1 MRGKRWWIGGQ
12 TIVWRHTGKWIN
24 NELLVVFSLLQ
35 RVSRSKLIASSI
47 QSMKKKEKPS
57 NYGAP
62 FLVTTRPTFPDD
74 GSQLRTS
81 FVLQHI
87 AKARC
92 SCPSFNGFRQP
103 TRNMQLHPP
112 GKPATW
118 STVQRRPAR
127 AALSSPSL
135 PVLTAR
141 NKVNSNNQLSQTVGS
156 ETDLTGD
163 GDTELTQP
171 PSLKQPRR
179 NDTSGGN

>member
-1 MRGKRWWIGGQ
+1 
-12 TIVWRHTGKWIN
+12 
-24 NELLVVFSLLQ
+24 
-35 RVSRSKLIASSI
+35 
-47 QSMKKKEKPS
+47 MKKKKNPS

-127 AALSSPSL
+127 AALSSPSS

-179 NDTSGGN
+179 NDTSGGNEMAHNFLGGEETRFHFVDFCDLFVASAEKTEKKRRMAS